1 MKKPAAQAQSVQ
13 YREKIKPIRQMVR
26 LRLGAM
32 QNNKRQRGKKNTF
45 ISQNKRDSH
54 PNIWQAA
61 DPPAETTEGGVNCLI
76 RCWGRG
82 QEVLAGGQRGISC
95 VLCSSI
101 RTNNREQ
108 ASCAPCPVG
117 DKHTSFLLPRK
128 SAAHSHYSDSAHKVI
143 DRPHHSRLSTL
154 MGSSLPDLVL
164 IFLFLKWRNVKA
176 IFSFAVL

>member
-13 YREKIKPIRQMVR
+13 YREKIR
-26 LRLGAM
+26 LRGYAE
-32 QNNKRQRGKKNTF
+32 QQKTERGEKKNTF
-45 ISQNKRDSH
+45 ICQNKRDSH

-82 QEVLAGGQRGISC
+82 QEVLAGGQRGISG

-128 SAAHSHYSDSAHKVI
+128 SAAHSHNSDSAHKVI
-143 DRPHHSRLSTL
+143 DRPHHSETGPIIHPHGQFTPCP
-154 MGSSLPDLVL
+154 GSHFL
-164 IFLFLKWRNVKA
+164 I
-176 IFSFAVL
+176 AV